1 MPPNDPTT
9 QALITMSKEIGGLT
23 QAVKDQGREIGQLRE
38 MIEKVQTDRDTSCGS
53 CKTEIDARLDDH
65 EGRLDTIEKKHEC
78 EVAVTS
84 WFDSTVGRA
93 AAILGVAVA
102 CIGVVTA
109 LVTFFAWV
117 FPIIQKVM

>member
-1 MPPNDPTT
+1 MAPSDPTT

-38 MIEKVQTDRDTSCGS
+38 MVEKDQKKRDTSCGT
-53 CKTEIDARLDDH
+53 CKTEIITLLDEH
-65 EGRLDTIEKKHEC
+65 EDRLDTIEKKHEG

-84 WFDSTVGRA
+84 WFDSTVGRT

-117 FPIIQKVM
+117 IPIIQKVV